1 MSHGVRHCVT
11 VRTSVVIAPQ
21 IVAALQ
27 PGVKMRILSHKIY
40 VDPQTLSLSDTTCLT
55 MTKFS
60 GPSFKQAQH
69 SVSLLEAR

>member
-40 VDPQTLSLSDTTCLT
+40 VDPQSLRHNLLDNDKVLWP
-55 MTKFS
+55 KFQTGS
-60 GPSFKQAQH
+60 A
-69 SVSLLEAR
+69 